1 MKRLTVAP
9 VFTSP
14 LQRAFRTCGL
24 AGFAAVAKHGDPK
37 RGRIRR
43 RAVPLREST
52 VEGRHTDSGAN
63 GSVFGT
69 KRSAI
74 R

>member
-1 MKRLTVAP
+1 MKSPAVAP

-14 LQRAFRTCGL
+14 LQRAFRTSGL
-24 AGFAAVAKHGDPK
+24 AGFAAVAEHGDST

-43 RAVPLREST
+43 RAVPLCEST
-52 VEGRHTDSGAN
+52 VDGRHTDSGAN

>member
-1 MKRLTVAP
+1 MKRAMLGP

-14 LQRAFRTCGL
+14 LRRPFRTSGL
-24 AGFAAVAKHGDPK
+24 AGFAAVAEQGAPG
-37 RGRIRR
+37 RGR
-43 RAVPLREST
+43 LRVRTASPGEGT
-52 VEGRHTDSGAN
+52 VEKRHMDNAD